1 MKRHHIKMA
10 IFSALFAFLALNA
23 FAVDQP
29 SSKSDPGNVL
39 KRKKLGITETE
50 PLTQEELKKVYDET
64 LSVYLDSVKAVYKP
78 GEYPEIMVYIKNDSK
93 ETRYFKR
100 MWSAGG
106 AGGAWLKIY
115 VDGVESWGAGV
126 FKRESVEPESDNP
139 ANALKLGPG
148 ERKAV
153 LKVTFLRLDTGRKVV
168 SAEYE
173 AKYKVAE
180 SAPKNWW
187 NGIAKSNSISLVATR
202 ELPEKEIVAEYGKVI
217 KAIHSDVLA
226 IKGKY
231 KELSGYGEGSLKK
244 TAQYAIPGVHV
255 VEHRTPAPKKFE
267 FRVYF
272 NKSDYQPSTLP
283 MLKEGFP
290 FFGVSLFAHVDTGD
304 NTKLRGALL
313 DIVRKRGRALQEV
326 VKKNERSLR
335 VEALPFETAVALDL
349 DRAPVIIRGHIK
361 SVTIDE
367 PGRAEHEL
375 RKWILDVDVKK
386 VYKGKL
392 VEKKIKVRCGTLT
405 TMFGDESV
413 KDREFILLLLDK
425 STWNKDYTLI
435 GSQKPTENLVEWLG
449 QKYSSEKK

>member
-1 MKRHHIKMA
+1 MKSLIFKA
-10 IFSALFAFLALNA
+10 AFFSALFMSFAINV

-29 SSKSDPGNVL
+29 SSESDPGNAL
-39 KRKKLGITETE
+39 KRKKLGISETE
-50 PLTQEELKKVYDET
+50 PLTQEELRKVYDET
-64 LSVYLDSVKAVYKP
+64 LSVYLDSVKTVYKP
-78 GEYPEIMVYIKNDSK
+78 GEFPEIMIYIKNESK

-106 AGGAWLKIY
+106 AGGAWLRIY
-115 VDGVESWGAGV
+115 MDGAESWGAGV
-126 FKRESVEPESDNP
+126 FKRESIEPESDNS
-139 ANALKLGPG
+139 ADALKLGPG

-153 LKVTFLRLDTGRKVV
+153 LKLTFLRLDTGRKVI
-168 SAEYE
+168 SADYE

-187 NGIAKSNSISLVATR
+187 NGIAKSNSLSLVATR
-202 ELPEKEIVAEYGKVI
+202 ELPEKELASEYGKVI
-217 KAIHSDVLA
+217 KAIHSDIMG
-226 IKGKY
+226 IKEQY
-231 KELSGYGEGSLKK
+231 SELSGYGEASYKK
-244 TAQYAIPGVHV
+244 TAQYAFAGTPV
-255 VEHRTPAPKKFE
+255 VEHRVPAPKKFE

-290 FFGVSLFAHVDTGD
+290 FFGVILFAHIDTGD

-313 DIVRKRGRALQEV
+313 DIVRKRGRALQEI
-326 VKKNERSLR
+326 VKKHEHSLR
-335 VEALPFETAVALDL
+335 VEMQPFETAVALDL
-349 DRAPVIIRGHIK
+349 DRAPLIIRGHIK
-361 SVTIDE
+361 AVNIDE
-367 PGRAEHEL
+367 PGRADHEL

-392 VEKKIKVRCGTLT
+392 TEKKIKVRCGTLT

-425 STWNKDYTLI
+425 SSWNKDYTLI
-435 GSQKPTENLVEWLG
+435 GSQKPTENLVEWL
-449 QKYSSEKK
+449 EKKRGAEK